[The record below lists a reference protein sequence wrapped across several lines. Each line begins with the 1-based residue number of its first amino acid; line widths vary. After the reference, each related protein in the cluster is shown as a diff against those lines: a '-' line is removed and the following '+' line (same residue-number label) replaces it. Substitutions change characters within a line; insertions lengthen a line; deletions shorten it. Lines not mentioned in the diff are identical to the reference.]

1 MSNKNFIS
9 IRQAREHN
17 LKGIDLDIPRGK
29 FIVITGLSGSG
40 KSGIALLFTLK
51 DKDDFSSEK
60 LAPNQS
66 SPASSEKLFVKLLLI
81 AKMEC
86 GLAVLEAEP
95 ILVSNLAIFLKPPP
109 A

>member
-40 KSGIALLFTLK
+40 KSSLAFDTIYAEGQRRYIESL
-51 DKDDFSSEK
+51 SSYARQFLDQMEK
-60 LAPNQS
+60 LDNCDRTKNLTPRYTSTEIRLYKILN
-66 SPASSEKLFVKLLLI
+66 LFEV
-81 AKMEC
+81 
-86 GLAVLEAEP
+86 V
-95 ILVSNLAIFLKPPP
+95 AI
-109 A
+109 